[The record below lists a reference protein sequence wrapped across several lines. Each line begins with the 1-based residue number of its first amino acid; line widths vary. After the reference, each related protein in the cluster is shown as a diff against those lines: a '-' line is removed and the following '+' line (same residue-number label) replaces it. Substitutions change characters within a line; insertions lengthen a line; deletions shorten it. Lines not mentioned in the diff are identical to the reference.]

1 MAIQQHPLPQ
11 DISSY
16 RFRLI
21 GDMTIK
27 QFASLG
33 ICIVLAIIAYS
44 MPLPF
49 FFKYPLAFMFIVLGV
64 GMAFVPVQGR
74 SLDVWIL
81 AFIRSIYSP
90 TQYTWKRSEETVSNE
105 MSMKSNGVG
114 TQAVTNARIEL
125 TQAPASVPN
134 TPSVSITPPASEPKT
149 EERLE
154 ITPPP
159 SVIANPPSEGVAI
172 QATNQTEVPVP
183 ELGKIITSLAPVIPT
198 EPEKPTQ
205 PITLTVIPGLTRNPS
220 GTSDAQSTPS
230 VIARDLPA
238 VEGARQSSLPATPS
252 TNPPQQTQLP
262 IPYTPTTPNT
272 LVGLTLSPEGKILDG
287 VMVEIQRNGLTSRA
301 TKSNKLGQFMFAR
314 PLENGLYQILA
325 EKDSFTFSPYSLDLT
340 GTIIRPLKIQA
351 Q

>member
-33 ICIVLAIIAYS
+33 IAIVLAIVVYS
-44 MPLPF
+44 LPLPF
-49 FFKYPLAFMFIVLGV
+49 FFKYPLSFLFIVLGV

-90 TQYTWKRSEETVSNE
+90 TQYIWKRSEKVSEDMALPTGPNA
-105 MSMKSNGVG
+105 G
-114 TQAVTNARIEL
+114 TQAVSNARIEL
-125 TQAPASVPN
+125 TTGAV
-134 TPSVSITPPASEPKT
+134 
-149 EERLE
+149 
-154 ITPPP
+154 
-159 SVIANPPSEGVAI
+159 
-172 QATNQTEVPVP
+172 
-183 ELGKIITSLAPVIPT
+183 
-198 EPEKPTQ
+198 
-205 PITLTVIPGLTRNPS
+205 
-220 GTSDAQSTPS
+220 STPS
-230 VIARDLPA
+230 VPMTPVVPVTPAAVPEPTPPPLQASSVPLPIIPEHA
-238 VEGARQSSLPATPS
+238 ISPATPPVPVPTPVS
-252 TNPPQQTQLP
+252 EPPEPPINAGPPPAETPPTVHLP
-262 IPYTPTTPNT
+262 IPFTPTSPNT
-272 LVGLTLSPEGKILDG
+272 LVGLTLTPEGKILDG
-287 VMVEIQRNGLTSRA
+287 VLVEIQHNGLTSRA

-325 EKDSFTFSPYSLDLT
+325 EKEGFSFSPYSLELT
-340 GTIIRPLKIQA
+340 GAIIRPLKIQA